1 MNKKPISGARL
12 YRDAKSIFEAGTKSA
27 LPYAAVKKTLRKQG
41 GKLLLGGRS
50 YPLKGAKVYVVGAGK
65 ASALMAKAA
74 EESLGASLTAG
85 LVVVKY
91 GHKVPG
97 VRKIELAEGAH
108 PLPDKRGAAAT
119 KRVVEMIEQAGEKDI
134 VIGLFSGG
142 GSALLAAPCPGV
154 SLKEKI
160 ATTDLLLRCGAEI
173 GELNAVRKHISM
185 VKGGQLARIARPARM
200 VNFLLSDVI
209 GDKLDVIASGPAVP
223 DSSSFRLAWQVV
235 QKYSLENKLPGSVRS
250 RLADGAAGKIED
262 TPKQGDKLF
271 MGVRNLVI
279 GSNSIALQAAAA
291 KAKGLGYRLE
301 LVKRPMTGEA
311 SVYATRFLK
320 RAMRGAKGRRPYCLL
335 AGGETTVT
343 VTGQGK
349 GGRNQEFALAVL
361 SELATLPGVVVF
373 SAGTDGTDGPTDAA
387 GAGAWQELLIEAQKR
402 HLKPADYLADNDAYN
417 FFRRAGGL
425 YKSGPTGTNVMDL
438 AMVLVR

>member
-1 MNKKPISGARL
+1 MSKKPISGAAL

-41 GKLLLGGRS
+41 GKLILGGRS
-50 YPLKGAKVYVVGAGK
+50 YPIKGAKVYVVGAGK

-74 EESLGASLTAG
+74 EQSLGSSLTAG

-119 KRVVEMIEQAGEKDI
+119 KRLVEMIEQAGEKDI

-173 GELNAVRKHISM
+173 AELNAVRKHISM
-185 VKGGQLARIARPARM
+185 VKGGQLARIARPAKM
-200 VNFLLSDVI
+200 VNLLLSDVI

-223 DSSSFRLAWQVV
+223 DSSSFRLAWQVIE
-235 QKYSLENKLPGSVRS
+235 KYGLKKTLPASVRL
-250 RLADGAAGKIED
+250 RLSAGAAGKIED
-262 TPKQGDKLF
+262 TPKRGDKLF
-271 MGVRNLVI
+271 AGVRNLVI
-279 GSNSIALQAAAA
+279 GSNSKALHAAAA
-291 KAKGLGYRLE
+291 KAKELGYRLE
-301 LVKRPMTGEA
+301 LVSRPMAGEA
-311 SVYATRFLK
+311 SDYARRFLR
-320 RAMRGAKGRRPYCLL
+320 RARRGARAGSPYCLL

-343 VTGQGK
+343 VTGKGK

-361 SELATLPGVVVF
+361 AELANLPGVLVF

-387 GAGAWQELLIEAQKR
+387 GAGAWQELLSEALAR
-402 HLKPADYLADNDAYN
+402 GHKPSAYLTNNDAYN
-417 FFRRAGGL
+417 FFRQAGGL